1 MIYLTCDK
9 CRKREALG
17 RKERQDDK
25 HGGDDEDSNAD
36 DGQQGCKE
44 GEQRCQNR
52 KCNHKHNRD
61 DGEQE
66 QCEEEVADKVK
77 K

>member
-36 DGQQGCKE
+36 DG
-44 GEQRCQNR
+44 
-52 KCNHKHNRD
+52 
-61 DGEQE
+61 
-66 QCEEEVADKVK
+66 
-77 K
+77 